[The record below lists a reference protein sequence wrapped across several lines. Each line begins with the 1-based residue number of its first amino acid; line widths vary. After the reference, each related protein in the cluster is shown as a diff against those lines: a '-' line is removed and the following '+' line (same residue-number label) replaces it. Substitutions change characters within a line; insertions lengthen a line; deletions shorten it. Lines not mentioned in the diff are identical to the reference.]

1 MDSKEVKPVGRKP
14 PAAGMGRKK
23 GSLNKTTKSVKEAI
37 AYAAD
42 KLGGGDRLVSWAKED
57 EANERA
63 FWTTIYPKLLPLEV
77 RGDPTSPL
85 SIVIQSRDA
94 DL

>member
-1 MDSKEVKPVGRKP
+1 MNTEAHKVGKPAGNR
-14 PAAGMGRKK
+14 GMGRKK
-23 GSLNKTTKSVKEAI
+23 GQLNKTTKSVKEAI

-42 KLGGGDRLVSWAKED
+42 KLGGGDRLVAWAKED

-85 SIVIQSRDA
+85 SIVIASRDA